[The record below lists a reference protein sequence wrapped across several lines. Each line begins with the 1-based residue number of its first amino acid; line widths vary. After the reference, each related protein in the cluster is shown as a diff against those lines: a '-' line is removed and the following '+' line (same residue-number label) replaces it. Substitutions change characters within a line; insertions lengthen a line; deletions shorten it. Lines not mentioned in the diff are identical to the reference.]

1 MSVLTVKTNI
11 RAPLD
16 KVWDAFNKPEHIVNW
31 NFASDDWHCPKSEI
45 DFREGGQMVTT
56 MAAKDGSF
64 AFDFTATFDKISPNE
79 LVEYTI
85 ADGRKVIVT
94 FSEENGIVTVQEDF
108 EAESMNPEEMQQA
121 GWQAILDNF
130 KKYVENA

>member
-1 MSVLTVKTNI
+1 MSLLTVKTNI
-11 RAPLD
+11 NAPLS
-16 KVWDAFNKPEHIVNW
+16 KVWDAFNLPEHIVHW
-31 NFASDDWHCPKSEI
+31 NFASDDWHCPKSEV

-64 AFDFTATFDKISPNE
+64 SFDFTATFDKISPNE

-94 FSEENGIVTVQEDF
+94 FTEENGIVTVQEDF
-108 EAESMNPEEMQQA
+108 EAETMNPEEMQQA
-121 GWQAILDNF
+121 GWQAILNNF